1 LEPSWGQPKQAQER
15 RKPIKRSLPIAMKVK
30 LVAIE
35 ALESGPAKN
44 SD

>member
-1 LEPSWGQPKQAQER
+1 LGPAKTSAGETKADQA
-15 RKPIKRSLPIAMKVK
+15 IAADRDEVK